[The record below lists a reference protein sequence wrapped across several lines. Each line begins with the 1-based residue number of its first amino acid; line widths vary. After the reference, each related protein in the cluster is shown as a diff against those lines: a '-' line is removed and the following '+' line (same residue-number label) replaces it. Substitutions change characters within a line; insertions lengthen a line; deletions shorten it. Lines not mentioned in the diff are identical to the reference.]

1 MYSIGIYQPD
11 STRPRAYSLPRGCVL
26 SSACTRPSNQTLLP
40 GPKGAGT
47 LLESQLFEEVI
58 VLKVVSSDP
67 DVLGGTPVFV
77 GTRVPV
83 AVLFENLAD
92 GMTLD
97 EILDAYPTVTREAAL
112 AALHEAEGSLAREQ
126 AAA

>member
-1 MYSIGIYQPD
+1 MKKIV
-11 STRPRAYSLPRGCVL
+11 ST
-26 SSACTRPSNQTLLP
+26 N
-40 GPKGAGT
+40 
-47 LLESQLFEEVI
+47 
-58 VLKVVSSDP
+58 P

-97 EILDAYPTVTREAAL
+97 EILDAYPTLKREVAL
-112 AALHEAEGSLAREQ
+112 AALQGAEASLEREQ
-126 AAA
+126 VAA